1 MSVNLFSEEFEVKAI
16 KLVLFPL
23 PMVYLY
29 GTEFE
34 TETISATPP
43 IGVIVTLK
51 ASSFGVD
58 MYRYCSNGAAGPEPV
73 EATGGM

>member
-1 MSVNLFSEEFEVKAI
+1 
-16 KLVLFPL
+16 
-23 PMVYLY
+23 MVYLY